1 METTLR
7 GPAPTSRQEEILDR
21 TLELVREAGLAG
33 ITMKKIA
40 ERVGFTEPA
49 VYRHFPTKQA
59 LLVGLA
65 GRVGDMLLGPIRQI
79 AARADLTTVEKLV
92 RTVSH
97 HVELVL
103 DTDGFPILLFA
114 EASASGDDAL
124 IARIGEVAR
133 ELRGAILKLVGE
145 LPAAPGGPPQ
155 AALALPL
162 LGIGASLAIQRRLVP
177 EARLE
182 KEQVMAMVPLMVRRI
197 VGAEAAGATG
207 EGAA

>member
-1 METTLR
+1 MKTMLSEA
-7 GPAPTSRQEEILDR
+7 APTTRQEEILDR
-21 TLELVREAGLAG
+21 ALELVRETGLAG

-65 GRVGDMLLGPIRQI
+65 GRVGQMLLGPIREI
-79 AARADLTTVEKLV
+79 AARADLTTTEKLE
-92 RTVSH
+92 RTVAH
-97 HVELVL
+97 HVGLVL

-114 EASASGDDAL
+114 EASASGDEAL
-124 IARIGEVAR
+124 IARMGEVAR
-133 ELRGAILKLVGE
+133 ELRGALLKLVGE
-145 LPAAPGGPPQ
+145 LPSAPGGPPQ

-197 VGAEAAGATG
+197 VGAEVAGSTA